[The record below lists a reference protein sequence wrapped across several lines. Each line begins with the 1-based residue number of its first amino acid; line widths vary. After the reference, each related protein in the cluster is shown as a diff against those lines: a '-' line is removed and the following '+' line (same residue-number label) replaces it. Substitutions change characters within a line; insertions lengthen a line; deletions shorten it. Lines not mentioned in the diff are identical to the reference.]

1 MSKFGDTI
9 RFIRVKSGMSRQE
22 LADASGLAP
31 NHLARL
37 ELGSE
42 YSPSIK
48 TIVRLAN
55 ALECLPEM
63 LAKAAIEDV
72 EGEK

>member
-9 RFIRVKSGMSRQE
+9 KFIRVKSGVSRQE
-22 LADASGLAP
+22 LANASGLAL

-37 ELGSE
+37 EVGSE

-48 TIVRLAN
+48 TIVRLAH
-55 ALECLPEM
+55 ALECIPET
-63 LAKAAIEDV
+63 LAKAAIEDLK
-72 EGEK
+72 GK